1 LYDDNDL
8 FPLTLTTSSS
18 VNVSMAAGSQM
29 TMLSSSATTTTMSS
43 SGYALGGRPAL
54 CAGSGG
60 RLDIG
65 LVDGDLNDLA
75 AELGGGFHVD
85 ERGEGGPA
93 DFGMDLDET
102 EPVQSISL
110 TSTLPLSR

>member
-1 LYDDNDL
+1 
-8 FPLTLTTSSS
+8 
-18 VNVSMAAGSQM
+18 
-29 TMLSSSATTTTMSS
+29 MSS